1 MKRLMGI
8 IFMIIT
14 VMAML
19 GCGGDSDTGGGKKSI
34 ITEPGL
40 AAKIITELKEQSEFK
55 GKEIKVFNNV
65 VVSDT
70 EEYGNTISIDVLV
83 PGTSDKVD
91 KYIYMNGKWQNAGAA
106 FIPDG
111 LTVKDNLMPND
122 AIDYS
127 KIPEMYKVAEEK
139 AKSIENGKVEKSVG
153 YIYYAGNHSYKAYI
167 LIDGSKES
175 YSTEFDAKGNFVK
188 FIDG

>member
-8 IFMIIT
+8 IFMIIA
-14 VMAML
+14 VLVVL
-19 GCGGDSDTGGGKKSI
+19 GCGGDSGDKKSI

-40 AAKIITELKEQSEFK
+40 ATKAITELKEQSEFK

-70 EEYGNTISIDVLV
+70 EEHGNTISIDVLV

-111 LTVKDNLMPND
+111 LTVKDNLMPID

-127 KIPEMYKVAEEK
+127 KIPEMYKLAEEK
-139 AKSIENGKVEKSVG
+139 AKSIENGKVEKTIA
-153 YIYYAGNHSYKAYI
+153 YIYNDSNHTYKA
-167 LIDGSKES
+167 
-175 YSTEFDAKGNFVK
+175 
-188 FIDG
+188 

>member
-55 GKEIKVFNNV
+55 GKVIKVFNNV

-111 LTVKDNLMPND
+111 LTVKDNLMPID
-122 AIDYS
+122 AID
-127 KIPEMYKVAEEK
+127 
-139 AKSIENGKVEKSVG
+139 
-153 YIYYAGNHSYKAYI
+153 
-167 LIDGSKES
+167 
-175 YSTEFDAKGNFVK
+175 FVK
-188 FIDG
+188 SLRCIKWPRKKRNLLKTVKLKNQWDISIMLAITHIKPTF

>member
-1 MKRLMGI
+1 M
-8 IFMIIT
+8 
-14 VMAML
+14 
-19 GCGGDSDTGGGKKSI
+19 
-34 ITEPGL
+34 
-40 AAKIITELKEQSEFK
+40 
-55 GKEIKVFNNV
+55 FNNV

-111 LTVKDNLMPND
+111 LTVKDNLMPID

-139 AKSIENGKVEKSVG
+139 AKSIENGKLKNQWDIS
-153 YIYYAGNHSYKAYI
+153 IMLAITHISYI